1 MVRTRRSRVVCV
13 LFPEFETLDVVLFSS
28 ALERAGRRF
37 NHRAFEFELCATAPG
52 SIPGSS
58 HPLEAVSDLANSG
71 AHDVLFVPGG
81 RGALDASA
89 EPTFVAALSAL
100 AASSQRICAVGNAQ
114 YLLATAA
121 LLDGQR
127 AAVNPTLA
135 TKLSLAYP
143 TVSVDSVAP
152 WVRSERFLLGSSS
165 LSALDLALELIRD
178 TLGSSEASWVASDLG
193 RVQSAVR
200 VVTKPE

>member
-1 MVRTRRSRVVCV
+1 MVQTRRSRVVCS

-37 NHRAFEFELCATAPG
+37 NHRAFEFELCATTPG

-58 HPLEAVSDLANSG
+58 HPLEAVSDLANVG
-71 AHDVLFVPGG
+71 PHDVLFVPGG
-81 RGALDASA
+81 RGALNVSA
-89 EPTFVAALSAL
+89 DPAFVSELRAL
-100 AASSQRICAVGNAQ
+100 ATDSKRICAVGNGQ
-114 YLLATAA
+114 YLLASAS

-135 TKLSLAYP
+135 EKLSATCP
-143 TVSVDSVAP
+143 NVSVDSIAP
-152 WVRSERFLLGSSS
+152 WLRSERFLLGRTS

-178 TLGSSEASWVASDLG
+178 TLGSSEASWVASELG
-193 RVQSAVR
+193 RVQGAVR